1 MAENKSA
8 TFEQSLARLQAIVTE
23 LEGDNLE
30 LERAVALY
38 KEGRDLVG
46 QCEGMLKSAEA
57 TLRAVSANNGGGAPA
72 PVEDE
77 RTDDEIP
84 F

>member
-38 KEGRDLVG
+38 KEGRELVG
-46 QCEGMLKSAEA
+46 QCEGMLKTAEA
-57 TLRAVSANNGGGAPA
+57 TLRAASGNGGAAPA
-72 PVEDE
+72 AEDE
-77 RTDDEIP
+77 RLEDELS

>member
-1 MAENKSA
+1 MAESKSA
-8 TFEQSLARLQAIVTE
+8 SFEQSLARLQAIVTE

-57 TLRAVSANNGGGAPA
+57 TLRAVSGNGGGAPA
-72 PVEDE
+72 AAEE
-77 RTDDEIP
+77 QRSDDEIP

>member
-30 LERAVALY
+30 LERAVALF
-38 KEGRDLVG
+38 KEGRELVG
-46 QCEGMLKSAEA
+46 QCEGMLKNAET
-57 TLRAVSANNGGGAPA
+57 TLRAVSGNGGAPA
-72 PVEDE
+72 PAGDERLEDE
-77 RTDDEIP
+77 IS